1 MKDKDP
7 SLANIHATHTPAA
20 IENRLKAGPEQ
31 SYLRDFIYGAV
42 DGIVTT
48 FAVVSGVAGAAL
60 PGGVV
65 IVLGAANLAGDG
77 FSMAVSNYLGT
88 RADRQRVERV
98 RRIEEQHLAAYPD
111 GEREEIRQ
119 IYRAKGLSGDDLE
132 HMVSAV
138 TSDRER
144 WIQTMINEEYGL
156 ALNGPSPVRAATVT
170 FAAFVLLGALPL
182 MPFIIDYLSPGGL
195 WSPYLTSSFLSGL
208 AFFLVGAIKGRF
220 VLQKWYWAGMETLMV
235 GGVAAALAYF
245 VGIAL
250 RSVVT

>member
-1 MKDKDP
+1 
-7 SLANIHATHTPAA
+7 
-20 IENRLKAGPEQ
+20 
-31 SYLRDFIYGAV
+31 
-42 DGIVTT
+42 
-48 FAVVSGVAGAAL
+48 
-60 PGGVV
+60 
-65 IVLGAANLAGDG
+65 
-77 FSMAVSNYLGT
+77 
-88 RADRQRVERV
+88 
-98 RRIEEQHLAAYPD
+98 
-111 GEREEIRQ
+111 
-119 IYRAKGLSGDDLE
+119 
-132 HMVSAV
+132 
-138 TSDRER
+138 
-144 WIQTMINEEYGL
+144 MINEEYGL